1 MPCKTEREEVA
12 VHMHLAVL
20 PGEDKYYRAFYL
32 VMMQKEDCSEI
43 QQSEAYSKSD
53 KFIGNLSEWKD
64 NNTKCSFQLTLTF
77 K

>member
-1 MPCKTEREEVA
+1 
-12 VHMHLAVL
+12 
-20 PGEDKYYRAFYL
+20 
-32 VMMQKEDCSEI
+32 MMQKEDCSEI